1 MEIPL
6 VIDVRR
12 ERREK
17 EQIRLVK
24 MVGAED
30 VGFYCK
36 HGLMQLNWPTL
47 LEAVDTMAREEAKEL
62 RAREARVAE
71 ARLKLYLTP

>member
-6 VIDVRR
+6 VIDITR

-17 EQIRLVK
+17 EKIRMTK

-30 VGFYCK
+30 VGVWTKY
-36 HGLMQLNWPTL
+36 GLFQLHWPTL

-62 RAREARVAE
+62 RAREARNAD